1 MQAFNKP
8 VDIGLDRLS
17 SEAIMVLRVGGKY
30 AIEPPLKPQLEILLE
45 QAHRRHK
52 VSIENLSAN
61 EKGMHKIWKTDM
73 EKSIADIQ
81 EPRISRR
88 SLLLAKGMRQLR
100 DLNLVLKLADKNLGL
115 TAMFGPTYRR
125 GLEQAIE
132 QSYTLVEAMP
142 YEDMVRRL
150 HNIVKLAPRG
160 LKPHAKAWIEH
171 AEQHKEPATFYV
183 IPKLHK
189 PKLGFRPIAAAH
201 SYPLAAVSGTLSDI
215 LNRVVAGI
223 DGIAANSKEVVNDLE
238 ERILPQN
245 GVFLGFDVVSM
256 YPSMDIN
263 DTLDTL
269 LKSVYGLRI
278 NSGFL
283 YKALQLLLR
292 NSYITAQG
300 KTYRQTKGIA
310 TGTQTAPA
318 LANLY
323 LHEKIKDI
331 LEDPDIFWS
340 KRYIDDGICYV
351 EENAVERIRS
361 RIEAIEGLSFTF
373 EIHPDTTIFLDL
385 EIYKGRRFAR
395 DGRMDIRPYF
405 KPTNMLL
412 YLPFGSAHPLHMK
425 AGVVRGEAVRLLRS
439 STNKEA
445 WLRACNHV
453 FKGLLARGYPGGL
466 IAKSFRQVRFED
478 RQLYLGETCS
488 LNKAKMDQDDDI
500 RDPEQQ
506 TFERD
511 DDGRLTLVRHRP
523 PVRAVVP
530 YKGYMRVIKAKYHPK
545 IQQFWKL
552 LMQQH
557 PLTKVLRAGPGGRY
571 TKSRTDILIRWP
583 PTLLFKDFQTVAS
596 LTVSSKQTWPGP
608 HAKSRAEA
616 DRKRRRSLTGQDIIP
631 NKRPRAPSDVAVQTP
646 GSRSMP

>member
-1 MQAFNKP
+1 M
-8 VDIGLDRLS
+8 DRLS

-30 AIEPPLKPQLEILLE
+30 SIEPPLKPQLESLLE
-45 QAHRRHK
+45 QSHLRHK
-52 VSIENLSAN
+52 VSIANLSAE
-61 EKGMHKIWKTDM
+61 EKEMHEFWKAAM
-73 EKSIADIQ
+73 AKSITDIT

-88 SLLLAKGMRQLR
+88 SLLLAKGMRHLR

-125 GLEQAIE
+125 GLEHAIE
-132 QSYTLVEAMP
+132 QSYTPVETMP
-142 YEDMVRRL
+142 YEDMLRRL

-160 LKPHAKAWIEH
+160 LKSLTNAWIEH

-189 PKLGFRPIAAAH
+189 PKLSFRPIAAAH
-201 SYPLAAVSGTLSDI
+201 SYPLAAVSGTLSSI

-223 DGIAANSKEVVNDLE
+223 DGIAANSKEVINDLE
-238 ERILPQN
+238 ERILPPN

-256 YPSMDIN
+256 YPSMDID
-263 DTLDTL
+263 DTLATL
-269 LKSVYGLRI
+269 LKSVYGLTI
-278 NSGFL
+278 NNGFL

-310 TGTQTAPA
+310 TGTQAAPA

-340 KRYIDDGICYV
+340 KRYIDDGTCYV
-351 EENAVERIRS
+351 EETAVERICS

-373 EIHPDTTIFLDL
+373 EIHPDKAIFLDL
-385 EIYKGRRFAR
+385 EIYKGSRFAR
-395 DGRMDIRPYF
+395 DGRLDIKPYF

-439 STNKEA
+439 STDKEA
-445 WLRACNHV
+445 WLRACDHV
-453 FKGLLARGYPGGL
+453 FKGLLARGYPGGF
-466 IAKSFRQVRFED
+466 IAKSFRKVKFGD
-478 RQLYLGETCS
+478 RQLYLGETRP
-488 LNKAKMDQDDDI
+488 LNKEMMDPDDEI
-500 RDPEQQ
+500 RDPGQQ
-506 TFERD
+506 TLERD

-523 PVRAVVP
+523 LVRAVVP
-530 YKGYMRVIKAKYHPK
+530 YKGYMRVIKAKYHPL
-545 IQQFWKL
+545 IQQYWKL
-552 LMQQH
+552 LMQKH
-557 PLTKVLRAGPGGRY
+557 PLAKVLRAGPGGRY
-571 TKSRTDILIRWP
+571 TKNRRDILIRWP

-608 HAKSRAEA
+608 HARSRTEA
-616 DRKRRRSLTGQDIIP
+616 DRKRRRSLIGPDITQ
-631 NKRPRAPSDVAVQTP
+631 NKRPRASDDVAVQTP
-646 GSRSMP
+646 GSRNMP